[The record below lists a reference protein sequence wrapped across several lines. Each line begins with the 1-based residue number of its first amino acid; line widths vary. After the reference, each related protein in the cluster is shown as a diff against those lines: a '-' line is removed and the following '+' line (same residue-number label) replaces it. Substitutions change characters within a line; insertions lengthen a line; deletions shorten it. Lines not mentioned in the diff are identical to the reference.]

1 MQDLVVPH
9 TLSRE
14 LRLSSPVFSM
24 RISNFRKSQADD
36 SLDGTHACA
45 QSYCRTSLI
54 QQIHET
60 ARQSLYL

>member
-24 RISNFRKSQADD
+24 RISNFQKSQADD

-45 QSYCRTSLI
+45 QSSCRTSLI

-60 ARQSLYL
+60 ARQSL